1 MSRTADLL
9 PGNKTCL
16 APDGQHLLEN
26 FLPLF
31 FANMSA
37 RSPKKI
43 KLSFRNISLCLF
55 LAGIFLIGFSLP
67 LFADPFNDKPNLTES
82 YQQAES
88 FFHAGDFEKARPL
101 YQKYIADH
109 PQGIKASR
117 VLYRLGQM
125 DQANRSFSTAL
136 RYYRFLLEKFPK
148 RSDRVRFLMGE
159 CHYELGQYFEAQ
171 GFFRQ
176 VAGRHPDI
184 KLRME
189 ALFYL
194 GKIDEKKFDYTNAI
208 DKLVRVYAQN
218 NNHEIKKFALAS
230 VEKIINESLSLK
242 KITSLI
248 NRYPNGF
255 PADLLFLKLISIYR
269 NQSDI
274 INFQNYAADFIAK
287 FPKHSERAMILRQ
300 LKSLE
305 TNPSGKVRVGVVLP
319 LTGKRAIVGQQVLQ
333 GVQLALNQLG
343 VSAKEKVELVVKD
356 SAAGTPLTGII
367 SELAGDPFMA
377 GIIGPV
383 LSGEIKSIVPIV
395 DKFKIPVFTPTASS
409 DGLPDL
415 SPFIFRNAL
424 TRGIQARF
432 LAQYSINRLNLR
444 RFAILYPVETYG
456 IEFSK
461 LFKKEVEAL
470 GGEVVASVS
479 YDREQTDFRTQI
491 LELGGLPDK
500 QLERIAKENLLNG
513 GVNAVEAGTLSRPV
527 VDMGHWNNEDIE
539 NFKSSL
545 ELNYDAIF
553 IPGFYDKVGLIVPQL
568 VFYNI
573 DDVVLLGANGWN
585 SPKLVK
591 NAGKYIK
598 EGFYVDGFFADSNRL
613 GVQKFVEAF
622 KATFGKEPALHSA
635 QAYDSANMML
645 QSILEGADNRVMMKE
660 RLTGVKNYPGIS
672 GTTTLLPSGDAEK
685 KLFTLRI
692 KNRKVQQMD

>member
-1 MSRTADLL
+1 MNTRVL
-9 PGNKTCL
+9 P
-16 APDGQHLLEN
+16 
-26 FLPLF
+26 
-31 FANMSA
+31 
-37 RSPKKI
+37 KI
-43 KLSFRNISLCLF
+43 IFSFSNISFCLW
-55 LAGIFLIGFSLP
+55 LAGIFFVVLSHP
-67 LFADPFNDKPNLTES
+67 LFAEPFNDKLNLTES

-88 FFHAGDFEKARPL
+88 FFHAGDFEKARPH
-101 YQKYIADH
+101 YQKYIDDH
-109 PQGIKASR
+109 PQGIKVSQ
-117 VLYRLGQM
+117 VLFRLGQM
-125 DQANRSFSTAL
+125 DQAKRSYSTAL
-136 RYYRFLLEKFPK
+136 RYYQVLLEKFSK
-148 RSDRVRFLMGE
+148 RSDRVPFLMGE
-159 CHYELGQYFEAQ
+159 CHYELGQYYEAQ

-194 GKIDEKKFDYTNAI
+194 GKIDEKKFDFSKAI
-208 DKLVRVYAQN
+208 EKLARVYIQN
-218 NNHEIKKFALAS
+218 DNREIKNFARAS
-230 VEKIINESLSLK
+230 VEKIIDESLSRET
-242 KITSLI
+242 IASLI
-248 NRYPNGF
+248 KKYPSGF
-255 PADLLFLKLISIYR
+255 PAGILYLKLISIYR

-274 INFQNYAADFIAK
+274 TNFQDHAAVFVAK
-287 FPKHSERAMILRQ
+287 FPAHSERPMILRQ

-305 TNPSGKVRVGVVLP
+305 TNPLGKVRVGVVLP

-343 VSAKEKVELVVKD
+343 GSAKNTVELVVKD
-356 SAAGTPLTGII
+356 SAAGTPLTDII
-367 SELAGDPFMA
+367 AELAGDPYMA

-383 LSGEIKSIVPIV
+383 LSGEVKAIVPIV
-395 DKFKIPVFTPTASS
+395 DKYQIPVFTPTASS

-415 SPFIFRNAL
+415 SAFIFRNAL

-432 LAQYSINRLNLR
+432 LAQYSINHLNLR

-461 LFKKEVEAL
+461 LFKNEVEAL
-470 GGEVVASVS
+470 GGEVVVTVS
-479 YDREQTDFRTQI
+479 YDRKQTDFRTQI

-500 QLERIAKENLLNG
+500 QLERIAKDNLLNG
-513 GVNAVEAGTLSRPV
+513 GVTDAVDGKLSRPV
-527 VDMGHWNNEDIE
+527 IDMGHWNNEEIE
-539 NFKSSL
+539 NFKTSL

-598 EGFYVDGFFADSNRL
+598 EGFYVDGFFPDSNRL

-622 KATFGKEPALHSA
+622 KATFGKDPALHSA
-635 QAYDSANMML
+635 QAYDSANMMI
-645 QSILEGADNRVMMKE
+645 QSILEGANNRSLVKE
-660 RLTGVKNYPGIS
+660 RLTGIKNYPGIS
-672 GTTTLLPSGDAEK
+672 GTTTLLPSGDSEK

-692 KNRKVQQMD
+692 KNRKVQQME

>member
-1 MSRTADLL
+1 MNTRVL
-9 PGNKTCL
+9 
-16 APDGQHLLEN
+16 Q
-26 FLPLF
+26 
-31 FANMSA
+31 
-37 RSPKKI
+37 KI
-43 KLSFRNISLCLF
+43 ILSFSKISFCLWWVGMF
-55 LAGIFLIGFSLP
+55 LMVLSHP
-67 LFADPFNDKPNLTES
+67 LFADPFNDKLNLTDS

-88 FFHAGDFEKARPL
+88 FFHAGDFEKARPH
-101 YQKYIADH
+101 YQKYIDDH
-109 PQGIKASR
+109 PQGIKVSQ
-117 VLYRLGQM
+117 VLFRLGQM
-125 DQANRSFSTAL
+125 DQAKRSFSTAL
-136 RYYRFLLEKFPK
+136 RYYRALLEKFSK

-159 CHYELGQYFEAQ
+159 CHYELGQYYEAQ

-176 VAGRHPDI
+176 VASRHPDI
-184 KLRME
+184 KLRMQ

-194 GKIDEKKFDYTNAI
+194 GKIDEKKFDFPNAI
-208 DKLVRVYAQN
+208 EKLTRAYTQN
-218 NNHEIKKFALAS
+218 ENQEIKNFALAS
-230 VEKIINESLSLK
+230 VEKIIDESLSREM
-242 KITSLI
+242 IASLI
-248 NRYPNGF
+248 NKYPSGF
-255 PADLLFLKLISIYR
+255 PADFLYLKLISIYR

-274 INFQNYAADFIAK
+274 INFQNYAADFVAK
-287 FPKHSERAMILRQ
+287 FPEHSERPMILRQ

-305 TNPSGKVRVGVVLP
+305 TNPLGKVRVGVVLP
-319 LTGKRAIVGQQVLQ
+319 LTGKRAVVGQQVLQ

-343 VSAKEKVELVVKD
+343 VSAKNDVELVVRD
-356 SAAGTPLTGII
+356 SAAGSPLTDII
-367 SELAGDPFMA
+367 ADLAGDPYMV

-409 DGLPDL
+409 DGLPEL

-432 LAQYSINRLNLR
+432 LAQYSINSLNLR

-461 LFKKEVEAL
+461 LFKSEVEAL
-470 GGEVVASVS
+470 GGEVVATVS
-479 YDREQTDFRTQI
+479 YDRKQTDFRTQI

-500 QLERIAKENLLNG
+500 QLERIAKDNLLNG
-513 GVNAVEAGTLSRPV
+513 SVSEVGGGTLSRPV
-527 VDMGHWNNEDIE
+527 IDMGHWNNGDIE
-539 NFKSSL
+539 KFKTSL

-573 DDVVLLGANGWN
+573 DDVVLLGANGWS

-598 EGFYVDGFFADSNRL
+598 EGFYVDGFFADSKRL

-622 KATFGKEPALHSA
+622 KSTFGKEPALHSA
-635 QAYDSANMML
+635 QAYDSANMMI
-645 QSILEGADNRVMMKE
+645 QSILEGADNRNRVKE
-660 RLTGVKNYPGIS
+660 RLTGIKNYPGIS
-672 GTTTLLPSGDAEK
+672 GTTTLLPSGDSEK